1 MDHPLLVPS
10 NNGNRSRRNYNQ
22 TCTKQPTKKLLPK
35 NKKKLPITQEF
46 DPISSINTVE
56 IARSTD
62 ILQAALRPF
71 TIFKYDTYQTK

>member
-1 MDHPLLVPS
+1 MEIAVDEITIKPAL
-10 NNGNRSRRNYNQ
+10 NN
-22 TCTKQPTKKLLPK
+22 LPK
-35 NKKKLPITQEF
+35 NKKKLPVTQEF

-56 IARSTD
+56 IARSND